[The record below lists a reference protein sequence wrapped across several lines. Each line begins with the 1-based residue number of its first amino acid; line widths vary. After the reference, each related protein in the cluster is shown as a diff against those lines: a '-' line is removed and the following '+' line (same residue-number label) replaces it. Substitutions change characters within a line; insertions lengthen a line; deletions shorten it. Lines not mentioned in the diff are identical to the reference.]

1 MSKKNTLPKMET
13 KAVSWSDGKPLK
25 YQCFL
30 TYQGLRLISD
40 PCRTADMA
48 REDLL
53 RLLKKQ
59 QTFVQLALDN
69 FDDISDL
76 PLPPKAENNNAVTGI
91 LDFE

>member
-1 MSKKNTLPKMET
+1 MET

-30 TYQGLRLISD
+30 TYQGLRIISD

-59 QTFVQLALDN
+59 QMFVQLALEH

-76 PLPPKAENNNAVTGI
+76 PLPPKAESNHAVTGI

>member
-1 MSKKNTLPKMET
+1 MET

-25 YQCFL
+25 FQCFL

-40 PCRTADMA
+40 PCRTADLA

-76 PLPPKAENNNAVTGI
+76 PLPPKAENNNAVIGI

>member
-1 MSKKNTLPKMET
+1 MKKNTLPKMET

-30 TYQGLRLISD
+30 SYQGLRIISD

-59 QTFVQLALDN
+59 QTFVQLALEH

-76 PLPPKAENNNAVTGI
+76 PLPPKAESNNAVHDI